1 MMGIKRLTVL
11 SGLMAAVLVLA
22 GCGEGKTP
30 AERAQANCNS
40 RVDASLMAE
49 HFVEQRLKSPSTAKF
64 GPYRDMTI
72 APTGEQCEFLVSSY
86 VDAQNSFGA
95 MMRTNFTAVV
105 RYKPDTNKWQMV
117 SLDM

>member
-1 MMGIKRLTVL
+1 MR
-11 SGLMAAVLVLA
+11 MAIIVAVLVLLA
-22 GCGEGKTP
+22 GCGPSMTP

-40 RVDASLMAE
+40 RVDASMMAE

-64 GPYRDMTI
+64 GPYREMTI
-72 APTGEQCEFLVSSY
+72 ISTGGECEFLVSSY

-95 MMRTNFTAVV
+95 MMRNNFTAVV
-105 RYKPDTNKWQMV
+105 RYVPDTDKWQLI

>member
-1 MMGIKRLTVL
+1 M
-11 SGLMAAVLVLA
+11 
-22 GCGEGKTP
+22 TP

-40 RVDASLMAE
+40 KVDASLMAE

-64 GPYRDMTI
+64 GPYREMVIT
-72 APTGEQCEFLVSSY
+72 PTGGDCEFTVSSY

-95 MMRTNFTAVV
+95 MMRNSFTAVV
-105 RYKPDTNKWQMV
+105 RYMPDTNKWQLV